1 MAEFIH
7 RKEADDDPDTAGGKY
22 RTIVEGMPAVSYTA
36 VADEGMRTLYV
47 SPQIKQMLGISPT
60 EWRNDP
66 TLRSKSLF
74 AADRD
79 RVLADYRRARQ
90 SGEPVHMEYRMQA
103 RDGATVWVRE
113 SVLVPRDSSGK
124 ATVMQGLIVDITSQR
139 QGEQNDAYRAYH
151 DELTGLP
158 NRPMFEE
165 FLEQVLLRAGGH
177 NLAVAA
183 LNLNLDDFQM
193 VNSSLGHDGG
203 DELLRQV
210 AVRLRDAAQEA
221 NLVARQEGDE
231 FLLLL
236 AGRERSGGSLRASA
250 DDALL
255 VAEAEASRI
264 QEALQSP
271 FMVADNEFYVT
282 ASIGI
287 SIFPLDAED
296 GETMLDHAHTAMRK
310 SKKTGPGGYVLF
322 SKDADDPVRGLSFT
336 TKLRKAVERKDW
348 VLHYH
353 PIVDLE
359 SWDLVGVEALL
370 RWRDS
375 NGELVPPGEFI
386 LAAEDMGLIEAVGDW
401 VVDEICRQSR
411 TWREDGLELDI
422 SINLS
427 PRQLWQ
433 PNLVERITS
442 SLRASRVDP
451 ETIVIEVPETAA
463 MADHDRTRR
472 VLEQFREGGLK
483 IAIDDFGKSLSS
495 IRRLKDLPVDI
506 LKVDQ
511 SFVRKLPDDDD
522 ASTMARAIIQLAHS
536 LGMVPLAE
544 GIDSEAQ
551 REFLVGETC
560 PLGQGYLFAKPM
572 AAEDVAGGSRRS
584 TTSATTTRT
593 RTKRSTRRGSRGERP
608 RHPRADRRPRGRR
621 RATRRPRRPRSG
633 RRRSG
638 GGDDEKPW
646 AVAHAGD
653 GSELSARSTQA
664 GIAVAERPWGIVPPS
679 DEDAPLRDR
688 RPVVRR
694 GRLRPTRPSTKTA
707 PRTPPRAGAAT
718 AVPRSV
724 TETPHQPSPA
734 PALPVCD
741 HAFAMASRDRRPR
754 PRSCHAAQRPWRP
767 SRSPRPPAGPAA
779 ARPAPSPSRSAHGS
793 GLVPASVLRRPDA
806 RLADRA
812 AARRPAHRARP
823 RPAIAWGP
831 RPCAPSG
838 STTSAPCG
846 SSRRRRP
853 ASRACGPS
861 PTRCRRRSR
870 PARRAACG
878 STSPRIRRAVRS
890 RRSAGRGSRRC
901 PARST
906 RGPWRRRRCAPTPP
920 NGAASS
926 PRPAST

>member
-1 MAEFIH
+1 VTADKKGSTQAERLAVIEIVKEVLAGSAQLSDAAPQVLEVVCEHLGWDVGVISMVGAGKTLHRVGTWARDDGTDEVPSASTAALAGFLGSISFPIREDHTVLGTIELYSKDAKRPDDSLISTLEDVGAEIAEFVH
-7 RKEADDDPDTAGGKY
+7 RDDADEDDDDPDTTGGKY
-22 RTIVEGMPAVSYTA
+22 RTIVEEMPAVSYTA

-47 SPQIKQMLGISPT
+47 SPQIKDMLGISPT

-66 TLRSKSLF
+66 TLRSKHLF
-74 AADRD
+74 PSDRD

-90 SGEPVHMEYRMQA
+90 TGEPVHVEYRMQA
-103 RDGATVWVRE
+103 RDGSTVWVRE
-113 SVLVPRDSSGK
+113 SVVVPRDSAGK
-124 ATVMQGLIVDITSQR
+124 PTVMQGLIVDITSQR

-183 LNLNLDDFQM
+183 LTLNLDDFQL

-236 AGRERSGGSLRASA
+236 AGRERVGGSLRASA

-264 QEALQSP
+264 QDALQSP
-271 FMVADNEFYVT
+271 FMIADNEFYVT

-296 GETMLDHAHTAMRK
+296 GETMLEHAHTAMRK

-359 SWDLVGVEALL
+359 GWDLVGVEALL

-433 PNLVERITS
+433 PNLVERISS

-463 MADHDRTRR
+463 MADPDRTRR
-472 VLEQFREGGLK
+472 VLEQFREEGLK
-483 IAIDDFGKSLSS
+483 IAIDDFGKALSS

-511 SFVRKLPDDDD
+511 SFVRKLPDDED

-551 REFLVGETC
+551 REFLVGENC

-572 AAEDVAGGSRRS
+572 AAEDVAHWESQEHYVEEDEDEEEDDDDRSAGGRGGRD
-584 TTSATTTRT
+584 RIGG
-593 RTKRSTRRGSRGERP
+593 RGDEDDRGGRGRDGRDGRDGRGSGG
-608 RHPRADRRPRGRR
+608 GR
-621 RATRRPRRPRSG
+621 
-633 RRRSG
+633 

-664 GIAVAERPWGIVPPS
+664 GIAVAERPWGIVPPADEDVTYVVEGRS
-679 DEDAPLRDR
+679 DEWDDGRPGAGYDDR
-688 RPVVRR
+688 PYESGYDDDRED
-694 GRLRPTRPSTKTA
+694 PSA
-707 PRTPPRAGAAT
+707 
-718 AVPRSV
+718 
-724 TETPHQPSPA
+724 
-734 PALPVCD
+734 
-741 HAFAMASRDRRPR
+741 
-754 PRSCHAAQRPWRP
+754 
-767 SRSPRPPAGPAA
+767 
-779 ARPAPSPSRSAHGS
+779 
-793 GLVPASVLRRPDA
+793 
-806 RLADRA
+806 
-812 AARRPAHRARP
+812 
-823 RPAIAWGP
+823 
-831 RPCAPSG
+831 
-838 STTSAPCG
+838 
-846 SSRRRRP
+846 RRRRHG
-853 ASRACGPS
+853 GPS
-861 PTRCRRRSR
+861 L
-870 PARRAACG
+870 G
-878 STSPRIRRAVRS
+878 H
-890 RRSAGRGSRRC
+890 
-901 PARST
+901 
-906 RGPWRRRRCAPTPP
+906 
-920 NGAASS
+920 
-926 PRPAST
+926 

>member
-1 MAEFIH
+1 VGFDRGGAVTADKNGSGQAERLAVIETVKEVLAGSAYLPDAAPRVLEVVCEHLGWDVGVMSVVDAGTNSLHRVGSWQRATDDGGDAPTASTAALAGYLGTIGFPIRLEQEVLGTIELYSKEAKRPDDTLIAALEAVGAEVAEFIR
-7 RKEADDDPDTAGGKY
+7 RKEADDDPDTKGGKY
-22 RTIVEGMPAVSYTA
+22 RTIVEGLPAVSYTA

-47 SPQIKQMLGISPT
+47 SPQIKQMLGISPS

-79 RVLADYRRARQ
+79 RVLADYRRARS
-90 SGEPVHMEYRMQA
+90 SGEPVNLS
-103 RDGATVWVRE
+103 RDGSTVWVRE
-113 SVLVPRDSSGK
+113 SMIVPRDSSGRPS
-124 ATVMQGLIVDITSQR
+124 VVQGIIVDITSQR

-165 FLEQVLLRAGGH
+165 FIEQVLLRAGGH

-183 LNLNLDDFQM
+183 LTLNLDDFQL

-203 DELLRQV
+203 DDLLRQV

-221 NLVARQEGDE
+221 DLVARQEGDE

-236 AGRERSGGSLRASA
+236 AGKERGNGGSLRSSA
-250 DDALL
+250 DNALL

-264 QEALQSP
+264 QEALQAP

-287 SIFPLDAED
+287 SIFPLDADD
-296 GETMLDHAHTAMRK
+296 GPTMLEHAHMAMRK

-359 SWDLVGVEALL
+359 GKDLVGVEALL

-375 NGELVPPGEFI
+375 NGDLVPPGEFI

-442 SLRASRVDP
+442 TLRAARVDP

-463 MADHDRTRR
+463 MADPDRTRR
-472 VLEQFREGGLK
+472 VLQQFRDAGLK
-483 IAIDDFGKSLSS
+483 IAIDDFGKALSS

-522 ASTMARAIIQLAHS
+522 AAMMARAIIQLGHS

-544 GIDSEAQ
+544 GIDSEEQ
-551 REFLVGETC
+551 REFLVSENC

-572 AAEDVAGGSRRS
+572 AAEDVAHWEDAAQRDADEDDADEPDPAQEDREESVRALKERIGGPAESDDDG
-584 TTSATTTRT
+584 
-593 RTKRSTRRGSRGERP
+593 RRGPS
-608 RHPRADRRPRGRR
+608 
-621 RATRRPRRPRSG
+621 SN
-633 RRRSG
+633 G
-638 GGDDEKPW
+638 GGRSDDDDQAPW
-646 AVAHAGD
+646 AVARG
-653 GSELSARSTQA
+653 GGEGTEMSAST
-664 GIAVAERPWGIVPPS
+664 GRVGTAVAERPRDDLIPPS
-679 DEDAPLRDR
+679 IHEDPIVIGATDDDGDEGDGT
-688 RPVVRR
+688 RPVE
-694 GRLRPTRPSTKTA
+694 SDD
-707 PRTPPRAGAAT
+707 AA
-718 AVPRSV
+718 
-724 TETPHQPSPA
+724 E
-734 PALPVCD
+734 
-741 HAFAMASRDRRPR
+741 
-754 PRSCHAAQRPWRP
+754 
-767 SRSPRPPAGPAA
+767 
-779 ARPAPSPSRSAHGS
+779 
-793 GLVPASVLRRPDA
+793 
-806 RLADRA
+806 
-812 AARRPAHRARP
+812 
-823 RPAIAWGP
+823 
-831 RPCAPSG
+831 
-838 STTSAPCG
+838 
-846 SSRRRRP
+846 RRRRHH
-853 ASRACGPS
+853 GP
-861 PTRCRRRSR
+861 TL
-870 PARRAACG
+870 G
-878 STSPRIRRAVRS
+878 H
-890 RRSAGRGSRRC
+890 
-901 PARST
+901 
-906 RGPWRRRRCAPTPP
+906 
-920 NGAASS
+920 
-926 PRPAST
+926 